1 MEKKH
6 REREKNSV
14 HAVKKEAVVSPET
27 EGQEKDKAS
36 IMATESREISKKIRS
51 RRLKSSN
58 DG

>member
-1 MEKKH
+1 
-6 REREKNSV
+6 
-14 HAVKKEAVVSPET
+14 VKKEAVVSPET